1 MNIMNNIKNT
11 ISSKKELKSLI
22 LAKQFEVK
30 TVSTSQIARM
40 YDTIYGMPEPQDP
53 SSQVFDYQDYVY
65 NYEENNYDRILT
77 LIPGDMQYNGSSSIL
92 NAWDFKPQV
101 SDFNKQLGRIMMDIG
116 GFSPIP
122 SIPQTGIKFYCQ
134 EITMTESISNQYGD
148 NTLSSINNLTSS
160 LVGDYAY
167 MSNGNWGTFTSMLE
181 NNLKGMLGNMAN
193 PIISGISSGKSA
205 FTSLYNSGKH
215 ALQNNGA
222 NVKQS
227 ESLIKDLFSGYKVDL
242 PKIWKNSTNGKQLT
256 VKMSFFSTID
266 RVDALKER
274 VTLPYAL
281 ILLLSSPRS
290 SKSYLYKWPF
300 IVKAKLPGYFDVQLA
315 AITDV
320 QVTKGG
326 SQNIRAYNNKYLA
339 IDVSITLTPLYNTQ
353 FVAADGVLPK
363 SMLTVNQELK
373 MVDEYLSKSR

>member
-1 MNIMNNIKNT
+1 MGIMDIIKNPL
-11 ISSKKELKSLI
+11 SSKQEREDQR
-22 LAKQFEVK
+22 LAKQFAVK
-30 TVSTSQIARM
+30 TISNSQIARM
-40 YDTIYGMPEPQDP
+40 YDIIYGMPEPQDP
-53 SSQVFDYQDYVY
+53 SSKIMEYGDNVY
-65 NYEENNYDRILT
+65 DFETNNYDRVLT
-77 LIPGDMQYNGSSSIL
+77 LVPGDMQYNGSTSIL

-101 SDFNKQLGRIMMDIG
+101 SEFNKQLGRILMDVG
-116 GFSPIP
+116 GFNPIP
-122 SIPQTGIKFYCQ
+122 SIPQTGVKFYCQ

-167 MSNGNWGTFTSMLE
+167 MSNGNWSTFTSMLE

-193 PIISGISSGKSA
+193 PIISGLSAGKSA
-205 FTSLYNSGKH
+205 FSSLYHTGKH
-215 ALQNNGA
+215 ALQQSGA

-227 ESLIKDLFSGYKVDL
+227 ESIVKDLFSGYKVDL
-242 PKIWKNSTNGKQLT
+242 PKIWKNSTNAKQLT
-256 VKMSFFSTID
+256 IKMSLFSTID
-266 RVDALKER
+266 RNDALKER
-274 VTLPYAL
+274 VVLPYAI

-326 SQNIRAYNNKYLA
+326 TQGIRVYNNKYLA
-339 IDVSITLTPLYNTQ
+339 IDVSITITPLYNTQ
-353 FVAADGVLPK
+353 FVAATGVLPK

-373 MVDEYLSKSR
+373 MVDEYLTKSR